1 VNILERDADP
11 DGLNYW
17 VEQLASERQTA
28 AQVAASFVFSEEFKN
43 QNNSNGEFLDRL
55 YATFF
60 DRVADESGKNFW
72 LNYLE
77 NGVTR
82 EYVTAQF
89 VNSAEFTEVCAAYGM
104 QRGSIDLTG
113 YVNVNPNLTRVS
125 LSK

>member
-82 EYVTAQF
+82 EDVTAQF